1 MNEKFDHK
9 PTDQEPTWLELESVK
24 LLGEAEEITTLS
36 RDTIERRFPGYVV
49 KLSPRRKGMKLRHIL
64 AIASGELV

>member
-1 MNEKFDHK
+1 
-9 PTDQEPTWLELESVK
+9 

-36 RDTIERRFPGYVV
+36 RDTIERRFPKYVV